1 MEQFDNW
8 PMFQDFSFQKFH
20 FPVDKFK
27 EWEAGRIV
35 ASGEVHFNIR
45 FKYNKG
51 GLFSRQTSIDVKLDE
66 NPMPQKILSS
76 VKFDR
81 ATTNGDR
88 ILFYVAAEQTNVQN
102 TALTMLS
109 SMLGYTRGY
118 KYYDSNEAYFASVFT
133 INHNVAKVS
142 FSFGNPDRLI
152 EFY

>member
-1 MEQFDNW
+1 MAQFDNW
-8 PMFQDFSFQKFH
+8 PYLQDFSFQEFH
-20 FPVDKFK
+20 FPVDRYE

-51 GLFSRQTSIDVKLDE
+51 SLFNRKVSIDVFLE
-66 NPMPQKILSS
+66 GNPMPKKIVSQ

-81 ATTNGDR
+81 ATTSGER
-88 ILFYVAAEQTNVQN
+88 ILFYIAAEQTNVQN
-102 TALTMLS
+102 TSLYMLS
-109 SMLGYTRGY
+109 SMLGYTRNH
-118 KYYDSNEAYFASVFT
+118 KYYDSNEPIFASVFT

-142 FSFGNPDRLI
+142 FTFGNPDRLI